1 MNGAKIQTLE
11 EYLQDSRTQENPT
24 QESGNKGT
32 IENPYTFDDP
42 IAITPNWS
50 DDNPWLK
57 SGYIENYTI
66 KASDTAEFQPKKV
79 PSTEPRPTQPHS
91 SELSEKYLNDIIAKF
106 MNEQSSG
113 SGKITTSDLNAS
125 MYYAG
130 SINSS
135 RPTSEA
141 DYNEVRRGKPKTG
154 QGIRE
159 QIVNDIPVHAP
170 NYIEDKPAKRTLEQV
185 KTLIKD
191 SETFIGFTR
200 SYITYILENIKEED
214 VDVNLF
220 DINMSFH
227 KIPSR
232 KIQPFI
238 ENTYRNIQERIISA
252 PIFEIY
258 NKYKDV
264 IFIAGEKFVV
274 DNSDY
279 SVLVRYLD
287 NNKVGNEMAQSLY
300 KACREKNNTERKRV
314 LFTKM
319 MLFFLEKNEK
329 IENE

>member
-1 MNGAKIQTLE
+1 
-11 EYLQDSRTQENPT
+11 
-24 QESGNKGT
+24 
-32 IENPYTFDDP
+32 
-42 IAITPNWS
+42 
-50 DDNPWLK
+50 
-57 SGYIENYTI
+57 
-66 KASDTAEFQPKKV
+66 
-79 PSTEPRPTQPHS
+79 
-91 SELSEKYLNDIIAKF
+91 

>member
-1 MNGAKIQTLE
+1 M
-11 EYLQDSRTQENPT
+11 
-24 QESGNKGT
+24 
-32 IENPYTFDDP
+32 
-42 IAITPNWS
+42 ITPNWS
-50 DDNPWLK
+50 EGNPWLK
-57 SGYIENYTI
+57 SSYVENYTI
-66 KASDTAEFQPKKV
+66 KASDATEFKPEKV
-79 PSTEPRPTQPHS
+79 PSTEPKISEPLDRESVNFRS
-91 SELSEKYLNDIIAKF
+91 SELSEKYLNSIIAQF

-113 SGKITTSDLNAS
+113 SSKITTTDLNAS
-125 MYYAG
+125 MYSAG
-130 SINSS
+130 SISSS
-135 RPTSEA
+135 RITSEA
-141 DYNEVRRGKPKTG
+141 DYNEVRRGKPKIG
-154 QGIRE
+154 QGVRE
-159 QIVNDIPVHAP
+159 QISNDIPIYAP
-170 NYIEDKPAKRTLEQV
+170 NYIEDKLAKRTLEQV
-185 KTLIKD
+185 QALIKD

-220 DINMSFH
+220 DRNMSFH

-238 ENTYRNIQERIISA
+238 ENTFRNIQERIVNT

-258 NKYKDV
+258 SKYKDV

-279 SVLVRYLD
+279 GALVRYLD
-287 NNKVGNEMAQSLY
+287 NNRAGNEMAQSLY
-300 KACREKNNTERKRV
+300 KSCREKNNTERKRV